1 METAASTVTRI
12 QVAAKRAADVPL
24 LLIVHADD
32 KVRRGCAKALGQAGY
47 RILEAKSE
55 FEALVKA
62 CCHQPALVLLG
73 MPLTAAGV
81 AVADTIALLAGC
93 PDTTSI
99 PVLHLSQ
106 PKALLAEVRRALA

>member
-1 METAASTVTRI
+1 METATSTVTRI

-32 KVRRGCAKALGQAGY
+32 KARRGCAKVLARAGY
-47 RILEAKSE
+47 RILEAKTE

-73 MPLTAAGV
+73 IPLAAAGV
-81 AVADTIALLAGC
+81 AVADTVALFAGC
-93 PDTTSI
+93 PQTTSI
-99 PVLHLSQ
+99 PVLHLSTS
-106 PKALLAEVRRALA
+106 KALLAEVRRALA